1 LSVLE
6 SPQRQQVVLS
16 PSILLAVEVA
26 AAVLLGQF
34 WKALRLYQATIQSPQ
49 EIMQEVLGL

>member
-1 LSVLE
+1 VLE

-16 PSILLAVEVA
+16 PLVLLAV

-34 WKALRLYQATIQSPQ
+34 WKVLRLYQATIQSPQ